1 MIGISSIKNATH
13 VSVASRNRKNRVFLY
28 FCLAFTSVSVLCL
41 GVLLLAIV
49 LNGTKHLFGFQ
60 VLVLPHSADLV
71 SYNFDE
77 STRQIVLRS
86 SQERSRNVPIEID
99 ADLAGATLITRDGN
113 VLLELADGSVQRV
126 ATADLLVSK
135 ELSTEESLARL
146 VYQSQSQKT
155 VSIPGRQ
162 SLEGSE
168 VRLSE
173 DGRVI
178 FIYPDGK
185 EKVIASR
192 GNFISRLAVLGDLD
206 FEATTT
212 FIRGEPSVNPR
223 EAGFKSPLVGT
234 IWLLS
239 VCAISAIP
247 IGIASAIFL
256 EEFKPKSRIE
266 ITIHRVINT
275 NIRNLAGVPS
285 VVLGLIG
292 LTVFARMFGLLGTS
306 LDYQAFDE
314 YSLNDGTT
322 VVGITTDIQSDVY
335 TLEGPF
341 VGESRLE
348 RSRYPSIPRFPAEG
362 EVVEVTGT
370 VEFTDNFE
378 FKFETEQLGSFTL
391 SPFDILSGEMI
402 DEEPFAPRPFE
413 ASFRLEGQAR
423 FVVETVRNG
432 RVFVPREKIDD
443 ARLDI
448 DKFRIRNHYFE
459 LKDGRKVAGKI
470 PEMSDGT
477 ITVRRDLQS
486 EPVTFD
492 VADIA
497 TRPNGELA
505 YSTKNMITFLD
516 EDHPLH
522 IRLPMGTSV
531 LAGGLTLMLVILP
544 MVIIA
549 SQEALRAVPDSLRQ
563 GALALGAS
571 KWQMVWTM
579 TLPSAVPG
587 VLTGC
592 ILAMSQAIGQT
603 APILII
609 GGVTFVTFT
618 PDNLMSGFA
627 AMPLQVYDWLRQPDL
642 EFQRVAASGIIV
654 LMTVLLAFNAVAI
667 IIRQKL
673 QKPLS

>member
-13 VSVASRNRKNRVFLY
+13 IPVSSRNRKNRVFLY
-28 FCLAFTSVSVLCL
+28 FCLAFTSISVLCL
-41 GVLLLAIV
+41 GVLLLSIL
-49 LNGTKHLFGFQ
+49 LNGTKYLFGFQ
-60 VLVLPHSADLV
+60 VLVLPHSANLTSV
-71 SYNFDE
+71 ELNE
-77 STRQIVLRS
+77 ETRQITLNYAER
-86 SQERSRNVPIEID
+86 QERVVPVESD
-99 ADLAGATLITRDGN
+99 RDLSGATIQVDAGD
-113 VLLELADGSVQRV
+113 LLLVYQNGDRERV
-126 ATADLLVSK
+126 ATADRLLES
-135 ELSTEESLARL
+135 ELDASDRRIRL
-146 VYQSQSQKT
+146 TFEVRTQEI
-155 VSIPGRQ
+155 VGIPGDM
-162 SLEGSE
+162 SLDGAS
-168 VRLSE
+168 VRETE

-178 FIYPDGK
+178 FTYPNGK
-185 EKVIASR
+185 EQVVAST
-192 GNFISRLAVLGDLD
+192 GNFVSRLAVLGSPN
-206 FEATTT
+206 FSATTK
-212 FIRGEPSVNPR
+212 FIGGEPSVNPLD
-223 EAGFKSPLVGT
+223 AGFKSPLVGT
-234 IWLLS
+234 IWLLC

-247 IGIASAIFL
+247 IGIASAVFL
-256 EEFKPKSRIE
+256 EEYKPRSRIE
-266 ITIHRVINT
+266 MMIHRVINT

-306 LDYQAFDE
+306 LDYQTFDQ

-322 VVGITTDIQSDVY
+322 VVGITTDIQEDVY
-335 TLEGPF
+335 LLEGPF
-341 VGESRLE
+341 IGASRLE
-348 RSRYPSIPRFPAEG
+348 RNRYPSITRFPEEG
-362 EVVEVTGT
+362 QVIEVTGT

-378 FKFETEQLGSFTL
+378 FEFETEQLGRFTL

-402 DEEPFAPRPFE
+402 DEDPFAPREFQ
-413 ASFRLEGQAR
+413 ATFRLEGQSR

-432 RVFVPREKIDD
+432 RVFVPRAKIDD
-443 ARLDI
+443 AEQDI
-448 DKFRIRNHYFE
+448 DSVRIRNHIFE
-459 LKDGRKVAGKI
+459 LKDGRRVEGKI

-477 ITVRRDLQS
+477 ITVRKDLQS
-486 EPVTFD
+486 EPVTFTVD
-492 VADIA
+492 DIA
-497 TRPNGELA
+497 TRQNGDLA
-505 YSTKNMITFLD
+505 YRTKRMITFLD

-522 IRLPMGTSV
+522 VRLPMGTSV

-571 KWQMVWTM
+571 KWQMVRTM

-587 VLTGC
+587 ILTGC

-627 AMPLQVYDWLRQPDL
+627 AMPLQIYDWLRQPDR
-642 EFQRVAASGIIV
+642 EFQQVAASGIIV
-654 LMTVLLAFNAVAI
+654 LMTALLAFNAVAI

>member
-1 MIGISSIKNATH
+1 MTGVSSIKNATH
-13 VSVASRNRKNRVFLY
+13 VSVASRNRKNRIFLY
-28 FCLAFTSVSVLCL
+28 FCLAFTSISVLCL
-41 GVLLLAIV
+41 GVLLLSIV
-49 LNGTKHLFGFQ
+49 LNGTKYLFGFQ
-60 VLVLPHSADLV
+60 VLVLPHSEHLV
-71 SYNFDE
+71 TYEFNE
-77 STRQIVLRS
+77 PTREVILNSVE
-86 SQERSRNVPIEID
+86 ERTRTVPIEIE
-99 ADLAGATLITRDGN
+99 ADLTDAQLVSRDGDL
-113 VLLELADGSVQRV
+113 LLELTDGSVERL
-126 ATADLLVSK
+126 ATADSLVSS
-135 ELSTEESLARL
+135 ELNAADSTATL
-146 VYQSQSQKT
+146 VYATRSQRI
-155 VSIPGRQ
+155 VGIPGRD

-168 VRLSE
+168 LRLTD

-178 FIYPDGK
+178 FTYPDGK
-185 EKVIASR
+185 EQVVASR
-192 GNFISRLAVLGDLD
+192 GNFISRLAVLGEAN
-206 FEATTT
+206 FEATSA
-212 FIRGEPSVNPR
+212 FIGGEPSVNPR

-234 IWLLS
+234 IWLLC

-247 IGIASAIFL
+247 IGIASAVFL
-256 EEFKPKSRIE
+256 EEFKPKTRFE
-266 ITIHRVINT
+266 LLLHRVINT

-306 LDYQAFDE
+306 LDYQSFDE

-322 VVGITTDIQSDVY
+322 VVGITTDIQDDVY

-341 VGESRLE
+341 IGEARLE
-348 RSRYPSIPRFPAEG
+348 RTSYPGITRFPDDG

-370 VEFTDNFE
+370 VEFTQDYE
-378 FKFETEQLGSFTL
+378 LKFESEQLGSFEL

-402 DEEPFAPRPFE
+402 DGDPFE
-413 ASFRLEGQAR
+413 ARPFQATFRLEGQAR
-423 FVVETVRNG
+423 FVVETVQDG
-432 RVFVPREKIDD
+432 RVFVPRDSIDD
-443 ARLDI
+443 FEADI
-448 DKFRIRNHYFE
+448 DKIRIRNHFFE
-459 LKDGRKVAGKI
+459 LADGRKVEGKI
-470 PEMSDGT
+470 PEMRDGT
-477 ITVRRDLQS
+477 ITVRRDLES
-486 EPVTFD
+486 EPITFRLE
-492 VADIA
+492 DIA
-497 TRPNGELA
+497 TKSNGDFA
-505 YSTKNMITFLD
+505 YRTKKMITFLD

-531 LAGGLTLMLVILP
+531 LAGGLALMLVILP

-571 KWQMVWTM
+571 KWQMVWNM
-579 TLPSAVPG
+579 SLPNAVPG
-587 VLTGC
+587 ILTGC